1 MFNKYIRIRKAED
14 RNLKKFIEVF
24 KASNNI
30 KQIEV
35 TKECIIGKDQEG
47 NDFIIQYRNDSTI
60 EIEFYISATNAT
72 VVEIISDIIKSNTNE
87 YADDVMEDNYAV
99 LRDIRN
105 NTKTIKNGVVLIT
118 TIVVFYTVIVFLFLF
133 SQM

>member
-14 RNLKKFIEVF
+14 RNLKKFIE
-24 KASNNI
+24 AIQTAYGI

-47 NDFIIQYRNDSTI
+47 NEFVIHYRNDSTI
-60 EIEFYISATNAT
+60 EIEFYINATSVT
-72 VVEIISDIIKSNTNE
+72 VVEKIADIIKSQTNE
-87 YADDVMEDNYAV
+87 YTDDVMEDNYAV

-105 NTKTIKNGVVLIT
+105 DTKTIKNGVVLIS
-118 TIVVFYTVIVFLFLF
+118 TIVVFFTSILFLF
-133 SQM
+133 FISQM